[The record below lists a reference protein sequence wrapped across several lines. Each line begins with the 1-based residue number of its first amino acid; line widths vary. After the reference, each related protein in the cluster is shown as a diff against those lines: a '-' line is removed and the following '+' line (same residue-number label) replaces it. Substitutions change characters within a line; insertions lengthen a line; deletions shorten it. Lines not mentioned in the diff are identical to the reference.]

1 MLFSWQIAS
10 WLVSTWEVNY
20 KAHDFCKISVRLNW
34 VSLFSVE
41 YTKNI
46 LYATFIL
53 LKLANNDTSHH
64 WSYLISR
71 AIP

>member
-1 MLFSWQIAS
+1 MLFYWQIVS
-10 WLVSTWEVNY
+10 QLVSTCEVNY
-20 KAHDFCKISVRLNW
+20 KVHDFCKISVRLNW
-34 VSLFSVE
+34 IRLFSVE

-53 LKLANNDTSHH
+53 SELANNDTSHH
-64 WSYLISR
+64 WSYLIFR